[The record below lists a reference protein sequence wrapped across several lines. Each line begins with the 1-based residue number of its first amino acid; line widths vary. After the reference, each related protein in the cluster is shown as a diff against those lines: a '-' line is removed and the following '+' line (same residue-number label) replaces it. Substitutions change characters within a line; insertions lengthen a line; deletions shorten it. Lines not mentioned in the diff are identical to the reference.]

1 MVTNRVAPG
10 IVYTTCHHPDTQAH
24 MVTMD
29 DSDWTPNG
37 PGFKVTTMQ
46 VMPSNDPGEWQKSCE
61 EHARVARRIIHAEAA
76 E

>member
-1 MVTNRVAPG
+1 
-10 IVYTTCHHPDTQAH
+10 

-61 EHARVARRIIHAEAA
+61 EHARASRRIIHAEAA